1 LSAQQ
6 SDPVRA
12 SPGFL
17 AIPPRIGAKWGWSG
31 TRSKLKNLRGVE
43 VYAAMDEL
51 AWLEIVNDQMMQGG
65 DDGI

>member
-1 LSAQQ
+1 LAQN
-6 SDPVRA
+6 
-12 SPGFL
+12 G
-17 AIPPRIGAKWGWSG
+17 GWSG